1 MICGLIEWI
10 LTNDLMQ
17 NYLRDLNG
25 YKTLKR
31 CKFRTKEETPPRS
44 QRGGFQRNKHSEIK
58 EESLI
63 SNRARF
69 IITRILKILNE
80 SYYKK
85 CIPAS
90 KAQRRLLKKIPLRS
104 K

>member
-1 MICGLIEWI
+1 MDSLSGSE
-10 LTNDLMQ
+10 TNDLME
-17 NYLRDLNG
+17 NHLRDLNG

-31 CKFRTKEETPPRS
+31 FKFRTKAETPPRS
-44 QRGGFQRNKHSEIK
+44 QRGGFQRNKLSEIK
-58 EESLI
+58 EESLM

-90 KAQRRLLKKIPLRS
+90 KAQRRPLKKIPLRS